1 MDKKI
6 VKFDLNPKS
15 IKIKEILETKDF
27 IAIEVWA
34 ISNAYP
40 NNNNSHFPLPSMH
53 ANVENG
59 NFYDKPVLGKWNSVN
74 NDYEVHNSIIKYD
87 NELDSVYFDYTNGEC
102 PMGTIRQSD
111 SVEIKQDKDGLSW
124 VVFTAILWTKYNY
137 QAVKKLLKNRRKK
150 VSVEVSVFKSHFDEN
165 GIEIFDEWS
174 FDGVTILGNLPNSKT
189 PAEAGIQNAHLTVL
203 EKLEETLFN
212 KQMRVVQFECSNYNN
227 VINSD
232 DTDLY
237 KVNKKK
243 EGFKLFTYDQK
254 RSMLE
259 EVLNA
264 KLKDENSD
272 DYCSIWVCDMTESQV
287 WFYFNDAYYVATY
300 TIETV
305 SAEDENEE
313 PKTVVEVNTDE
324 KKKQLRAWTDF
335 MEKNGDDSDDSD
347 DEHDDDD
354 DGHDGNP
361 AGDPDDN
368 NMCNFTATID
378 GVTFTGEELLQ
389 KYLDETS
396 NFQVERQEALEKYQS
411 LQQDFDSLKAEKET
425 IEQSFATA
433 QEENKTFKEE
443 VESLKDTLATMQ
455 YQQLADQALQFAQEQ
470 GLDESKC
477 EEFVTKCKSGEY
489 EDFKAVQKDI
499 VFAAFEVNGKSQS
512 TGSSKSGEFVFKFP
526 SKPSQVK
533 EHREDAFEGCRNI
546 IKN

>member
-1 MDKKI
+1 MNKKI

-15 IKIKEILETKDF
+15 VKIKEILETKDF

-40 NNNNSHFPLPSMH
+40 NNNNSHFPLSSMH

-111 SVEIKQDKDGLSW
+111 SVKIKQDKDGLSW

-237 KVNKKK
+237 KVNQKK
-243 EGFKLFTYDQK
+243 EGFKLFTYEQK

-264 KLKDENSD
+264 KLKDENSGD
-272 DYCSIWVCDMTESQV
+272 CCCIWVGDITDSQV

-305 SAEDENEE
+305 SAEGENEQ
-313 PKTVVEVNTDE
+313 PKTIVEVNTDE

-335 MEKNGDDSDDSD
+335 MEKNDDNSDDD
-347 DEHDDDD
+347 HDDPDD
-354 DGHDGNP
+354 DGHNGNS
-361 AGDPDDN
+361 AGDSDDD
-368 NMCNFTATID
+368 NMCNFTAIID
-378 GVTFTGEELLQ
+378 GVKFTGEELLQ
-389 KYLDETS
+389 KYFDEIS
-396 NFQVERQEALEKYQS
+396 NFQVEKQEAFEKYQS

-470 GLDESKC
+470 GLDKSKC

-499 VFAAFEVNGKSQS
+499 VFAAFEVSGKSQS
-512 TGSSKSGEFVFKFP
+512 TDSSKSGEFVFKFP

-533 EHREDAFEGCRNI
+533 DYKEDVFEGCRNI